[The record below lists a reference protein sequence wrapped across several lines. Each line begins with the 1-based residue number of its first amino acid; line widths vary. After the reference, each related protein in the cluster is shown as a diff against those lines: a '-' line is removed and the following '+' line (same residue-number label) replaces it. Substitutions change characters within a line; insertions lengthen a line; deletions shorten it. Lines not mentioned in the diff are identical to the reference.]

1 MRCGVCVSL
10 PHEFL
15 IITLEN
21 TEKMEVKKTERQ
33 GKKQYE
39 LKSNIIRAF
48 LLSLV
53 SAALTAPVVQ
63 ACDPRRS

>member
-1 MRCGVCVSL
+1 
-10 PHEFL
+10 L

-21 TEKMEVKKTERQ
+21 TEKMAVKKTERQ